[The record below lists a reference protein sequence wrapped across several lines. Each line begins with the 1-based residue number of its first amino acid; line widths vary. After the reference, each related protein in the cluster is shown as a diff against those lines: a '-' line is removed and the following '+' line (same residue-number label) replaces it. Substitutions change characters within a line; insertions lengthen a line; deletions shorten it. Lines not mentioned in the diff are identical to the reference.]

1 MLGDHQQEKEITS
14 RGMGNYQQRMGS
26 WRRGR
31 QKVLLLHSLP
41 ASLDLA
47 ELLPLPMATAPVRRP
62 QSLPHSYSQTPSP
75 LFQHPA
81 LAGPRVFHNPL
92 LVPFTLPKPLKI
104 ASLSSLTSFQ
114 LPFELT
120 IFPLGKEHLRRT
132 NSWPQPGTISTN
144 LWGPVMRGQAPH

>member
-1 MLGDHQQEKEITS
+1 MLGNHQQEWEISS

-31 QKVLLLHSLP
+31 QKALLLHPLP

-47 ELLPLPMATAPVRRP
+47 ALLSPHGYSTCKAASVP
-62 QSLPHSYSQTPSP
+62 PHSYSQPPSP

-81 LAGPRVFHNPL
+81 LAGLWEFHNPL
-92 LVPFTLPKPLKI
+92 LVPFTLLKPLKI
-104 ASLSSLTSFQ
+104 TSLSSLTSFQ
-114 LPFELT
+114 LLFELT
-120 IFPLGKEHLRRT
+120 IFPLGKEQPSRT

-144 LWGPVMRGQAPH
+144 LWGPVMMGQAPH

>member
-1 MLGDHQQEKEITS
+1 MSAGKSPT
-14 RGMGNYQQRMGS
+14 GMGNQQQRNGKLPAEDGKLEE
-26 WRRGR
+26 REAEGAA
-31 QKVLLLHSLP
+31 LP

-47 ELLPLPMATAPVRRP
+47 ALLPLPTATAPVRRP

-81 LAGPRVFHNPL
+81 LAGPWEFHNPL
-92 LVPFTLPKPLKI
+92 LVPLTPPKPLKI
-104 ASLSSLTSFQ
+104 APPSSLTSFQ

-120 IFPLGKEHLRRT
+120 IFPLGKEQLSRT